1 MKRAINSPT
10 GLSPLEKKTPMQ
22 KTMEGQDD
30 DAISVKSGLSVS
42 SSVRREMDEQF
53 CYRKK
58 DKSLADGAWRDVI
71 TVDILQVNGE
81 DYKGTVKPREALEA
95 VYKTPLHQNVDNL
108 HGVKI
113 EFRGHPVI
121 NFRLK
126 THINI
131 DYEFKNG
138 SFSYTRDVGGG
149 D

>member
-10 GLSPLEKKTPMQ
+10 GLSPLDKKTPMQ

-30 DAISVKSGLSVS
+30 DAISVKSGVSVS

-58 DKSLADGAWRDVI
+58 DKSLADGAWRDI
-71 TVDILQVNGE
+71 STVDILQVNGE

-95 VYKTPLHQNVDNL
+95 VFKTALHQNVDNL

-138 SFSYTRDVGGG
+138 SFSYTRDVGG